1 MRETPQTPQETQATR
16 TVPTTGT
23 PDLTLTCG
31 SPAATRRLAERLG
44 RLLDGGDVVVLTGA
58 LGAGKT
64 TFVQGLAR
72 GLGVRGAVTSPTFVL
87 AREQR
92 SDPEGPR
99 PGGPDLVHVDAYR
112 LAGALELDDLDLDSD
127 LDRSVVVVEWGE
139 GLAERLSPRRVEVRI
154 DRDAREAAPPA
165 DRAYPADP
173 AEPADPD
180 DPADE
185 PRTVH
190 VRVVGEHPRLGAEEL
205 AALRHA
211 PHLETTC

>member
-1 MRETPQTPQETQATR
+1 VRETAQAPATDHPTP
-16 TVPTTGT
+16 G
-23 PDLTLTCG
+23 LTLTCG
-31 SPAATRRLAERLG
+31 SPAATRLLAERLG
-44 RLLDGGDVVVLTGA
+44 RLLDGGDVVVLAGA

-92 SDPEGPR
+92 SDPDGPR

-154 DRDAREAAPPA
+154 DRDTRAAYATDAPDAPDA
-165 DRAYPADP
+165 LGDP
-173 AEPADPD
+173 AEPDADPD
-180 DPADE
+180 DLGDPADE

-190 VRVVGEHPRLGAEEL
+190 VRVVGEHPRLDADAL

-211 PHLETTC
+211 PDLETTC